1 MGRPQ
6 ESFNK
11 HENEQKKAQRKLEK
25 ERKKE
30 ERKAG
35 AGKTKSLDD
44 MIAYLDEEGNIT
56 TTPPDPTRKKREIK
70 QEDIQISVARQGT
83 VEPVTTIRKGTVS
96 FFNTSKGFGFIKDS
110 DTQES
115 IFVHVNALSSPIKE
129 HDKVTFEVEPGPKGP
144 MAVRVK
150 LA

>member
-30 ERKAG
+30 ERKASG
-35 AGKTKSLDD
+35 AKSKSLDD
-44 MIAYLDEEGNIT
+44 MIAYLDEDGNIT

-70 QEDIQISVARQGT
+70 QEEIQISVARQSNT
-83 VEPVTTIRKGTVS
+83 EPVSNIRKGSVT

-115 IFVHVNALSSPIKE
+115 IFVHVNALS
-129 HDKVTFEVEPGPKGP
+129 
-144 MAVRVK
+144 
-150 LA
+150 